1 LETINTLLM
10 DNWLLVAAH
19 PMSFVLCALLFL
31 GLGYLFSNHVYG
43 KRNRTSQSR
52 LANARDELARLENV
66 LADEREDFN
75 YHRAEAD
82 ALRIDIERLSA
93 IISGEKP
100 LDSDAD
106 QGAIH
111 KQIAGNTQTN
121 QLLSAHLFLREPEHC
136 IEEAMKKASVI
147 NKLLFVIIYD
157 PAHPTKS
164 NLSYS
169 LGHFL
174 QYQTTR
180 KLVDQSFV
188 CVLVSVLDETAKALV
203 PGEDALDNC
212 RWVVLNEA
220 GDVLRSESVY
230 ANADEGLIRTREVI
244 EHIEVLD
251 K

>member
-1 LETINTLLM
+1 MEIINTLLI
-10 DNWLLVAAH
+10 DNWLLVQTH
-19 PMSFVLCALLFL
+19 PMSFALCALLFL
-31 GLGYLFSNHVYG
+31 GLGHRFSKHIYG
-43 KRNRTSQSR
+43 KRNRLSQSR
-52 LANARDELARLENV
+52 LTNVRDELARLENV

-93 IISGEKP
+93 IINGEKP

-106 QGAIH
+106 KGAIH

-121 QLLSAHLFLREPEHC
+121 QLLSAHLFLRRPENC
-136 IEEAMKKASVI
+136 FDDAMKKAAI
-147 NKLLFVIIYD
+147 MNKLLFVIIYD
-157 PAHPTKS
+157 PEHPTKS

-188 CVLVSVLDETAKALV
+188 CVLVPVLDETAKALV
-203 PGEDALDNC
+203 PGEDALENC

-230 ANADEGLIRTREVI
+230 PNADEGLSRTREVI
-244 EHIEVLD
+244 EHTEVLD